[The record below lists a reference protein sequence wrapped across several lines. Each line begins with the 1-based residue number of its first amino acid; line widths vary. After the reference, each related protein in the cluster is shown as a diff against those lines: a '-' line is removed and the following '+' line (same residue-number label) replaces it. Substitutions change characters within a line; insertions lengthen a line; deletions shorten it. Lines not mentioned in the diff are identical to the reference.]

1 MGNRENIEIC
11 GNSLWHDKCL
21 KNTNNYNNIID
32 GKYKITSELSI
43 NKSNEEKFVISFLKI
58 FFEKLENEK
67 DNKFALSKL
76 IQVLGY
82 NTSNLSGSI
91 IKQNNIYR
99 SNDIMIQNN
108 GNKILISGNYNLTND
123 KIEIDLNL
131 KQQNEIYIT
140 AKIIGTLYSP
150 EILIDK
156 NSKYL
161 KNFNKNNN
169 VIEEVIIQFL
179 DKFLKN
185 ND

>member
-1 MGNRENIEIC
+1 MK
-11 GNSLWHDKCL
+11 H
-21 KNTNNYNNIID
+21 
-32 GKYKITSELSI
+32 
-43 NKSNEEKFVISFLKI
+43 
-58 FFEKLENEK
+58 
-67 DNKFALSKL
+67 
-76 IQVLGY
+76 
-82 NTSNLSGSI
+82 
-91 IKQNNIYR
+91 
-99 SNDIMIQNN
+99 IQNN